1 MSDRRTA
8 ERGLRVSR
16 FEARRGRYRKLR
28 PRRVIPLCCKDPG
41 MDDLDA
47 AVADL
52 AIRFRSALEPPSRAA
67 AALDPAGL
75 RARFDEPLPDVGMP
89 AESVLAELADR
100 CDGGLAGSTGGRF
113 FGFVTGAALPAAA
126 IAEAWAAAVDQNPG
140 MWTLGPAGVE
150 VEQTVLRWLADLLG
164 YPGTSGYL
172 TSGATMANLVG
183 LAVARHWAGRR
194 RGVDVREEGV
204 WGLPR
209 LAVYG
214 SEELH
219 LSDYKALRTLG
230 MGAACVRPIPID
242 DRYSMRVEALVEA
255 VRRDREQ
262 GELDPAI
269 VIAQAGSVNTGASD
283 PLDAIADACAEHHLW
298 LHVDG
303 AFGALFR
310 LCERTAPLVAGME
323 RADSLACDAHKW
335 FNVPN
340 GCGFALLRDAE
351 LHAEAFAGTAA
362 YLTPGG
368 GRDLHELGPEASRS
382 WRGAC
387 VWAAL
392 KQLGRRGMEDLV
404 TRCCDRAAE
413 LARRVEEAPR
423 LELCAPAPTNVVC
436 FRYRPDGMGE
446 GPDLD
451 DLNERIQARVA
462 AEGEVFHTGARLAPG
477 FCQRAAIVSWRT
489 TSDDVAAVAR
499 AVERAG
505 DELSEA

>member
-1 MSDRRTA
+1 
-8 ERGLRVSR
+8 
-16 FEARRGRYRKLR
+16 
-28 PRRVIPLCCKDPG
+28 

-52 AIRFRSALEPPSRAA
+52 AARFRSALDPPPRAGVE
-67 AALDPAGL
+67 LDASEV
-75 RARFDEPLPDVGMP
+75 RARFDEPLPEAGMP
-89 AESVLAELADR
+89 VEGVLAELAER
-100 CDGGLAGSTGGRF
+100 CEGGLAGSTGGRF

-150 VEQTVLRWLADLLG
+150 VEQVTLGWLADLLD
-164 YPGTSGYL
+164 YPYGSGAL

-183 LAVARHWAGRR
+183 LAVARQWAGRR
-194 RGVDVREEGV
+194 HGVDVREQGV

-230 MGAACVRPIPID
+230 LGAACVMAIPID
-242 DRYSMRVEALVEA
+242 ERYAMRVGPLVEA
-255 VRRDREQ
+255 IERDRAG
-262 GELDPAI
+262 GEAEPAI

-283 PLDAIADACAEHHLW
+283 PLEAIADVCAEHGLW

-310 LCERTAPLVAGME
+310 LCERTAPMVAGME
-323 RADSLACDAHKW
+323 RADSLACDGHKW
-335 FNVPN
+335 LNVPH
-340 GCGFALLRDAE
+340 GCGFALVRDAR
-351 LHAEAFAGTAA
+351 LHAETFAGTAA
-362 YLTPGG
+362 YLTPGAG
-368 GRDLHELGPEASRS
+368 ANLHELGPEASRS
-382 WRGAC
+382 WRGAS

-404 TRCCDRAAE
+404 TRCCDLAAE
-413 LARRVEEAPR
+413 LARLVEESPR
-423 LELCAPAPTNVVC
+423 LELCAPVPSNVVC
-436 FRYRPDGMGE
+436 FRYRPEGLPDGPE
-446 GPDLD
+446 LD
-451 DLNERIQARVA
+451 RINEEIQARIA
-462 AEGEVFHTGARLAPG
+462 AAGDVFHTGARLAPG

-489 TSDDVAAVAR
+489 TSADVAALAG

-505 DELSEA
+505 DG